1 MELHADSLIQASLL
15 YLPRLAGAFLLFAAF
30 WLTGTLTRRVV
41 FRLARDT
48 TSERQ
53 AIIRLM
59 AKGTHVTLVLVG
71 GISALGTLG
80 VNIGAM
86 VAGLGLTG
94 FALGLALRDILSN
107 VVSGVLVLLYRP
119 FKRDDRITVSGFEG
133 TVVSVDL
140 RYTILKTEKGKVLI
154 PNATLFTQNVLVGE
168 APE

>member
-1 MELHADSLIQASLL
+1 M
-15 YLPRLAGAFLLFAAF
+15 
-30 WLTGTLTRRVV
+30 
-41 FRLARDT
+41 
-48 TSERQ
+48 
-53 AIIRLM
+53 
-59 AKGTHVTLVLVG
+59 
-71 GISALGTLG
+71 GTLG

-140 RYTILKTEKGKVLI
+140 RYTILKTENGKVLI